1 MSRENGAPPSAA
13 LTFQGLSYTV
23 KDRKSKKPKLLL
35 DAVSGTAEPG
45 HTLAILGPSGAG
57 KTTLMNVL
65 TLRASGGDASGSTRL
80 GGKPLTHS
88 LFRKTCAAR
97 RRFARG
103 ETGEI
108 RRAS

>member
-13 LTFQGLSYTV
+13 LTFHELSFTV

-65 TLRASGGDASGSTRL
+65 TLRGAAAASG
-80 GGKPLTHS
+80 
-88 LFRKTCAAR
+88 
-97 RRFARG
+97 
-103 ETGEI
+103 
-108 RRAS
+108 RRASAASR